1 MRVDPDFD
9 SREAIRVVYHERNGN
24 GTMSRWAMG
33 IMAALI
39 AAGVVGLI
47 TVEYSVV
54 QRLAILETKVD
65 LLLIRK

>member
-1 MRVDPDFD
+1 
-9 SREAIRVVYHERNGN
+9 
-24 GTMSRWAMG
+24 MSRWAMG